1 MTTEPV
7 PVETA
12 IRHVYVLICAD
23 LEIRHQLVQ
32 ACHASI
38 EAGQKYIK
46 HECPY
51 LVACTVPCERS
62 LWQWSER
69 LTAAG
74 IEHSVFR
81 EADMGDRATALVT
94 RDLSNEERETLK
106 GLPLYR
112 RTRQ

>member
-1 MTTEPV
+1 MTNEPV
-7 PVETA
+7 SAEPT

-32 ACHASI
+32 ACHAAI
-38 EAGQKYIK
+38 EAGQKHIK

-62 LWQWSER
+62 LLQWSER

-74 IEHSVFR
+74 ISHSVFR
-81 EADMGDRATALVT
+81 EADMGGRATSLVT
-94 RDLSNEERETLK
+94 RDLSNEERETFK

-112 RTRQ
+112 RTRS